1 MEIKVNTRINGKRA
15 VVMMQAEESQIA
27 VNEQVVDDNGL
38 LLSEIERLKSELQ
51 ESDYKVIKCAEAI
64 CLNGELPYNMTELHN
79 ERQALRDKIN
89 ELEKAMGNEWCN
101 ECQLFYFEE
110 LFIYAIVF
118 FSTTRWC

>member
-15 VVMMQAEESQIA
+15 VVKMQAEESQI
-27 VNEQVVDDNGL
+27 VDKEQVVDDNGL

-64 CLNGELPYNMTELHN
+64 CLNAELPYNMAELHK

-89 ELEKAMGNEWCN
+89 KLEE
-101 ECQLFYFEE
+101 QL
-110 LFIYAIVF
+110 
-118 FSTTRWC
+118 